1 MIKART
7 APDFWIIFSTLFI
20 LGIGIVMVYSASAVL
35 SYQEHQGDWFFYTK
49 RQLLFAILGV
59 IAMFFTMNVD
69 YWVWKKWAKLGLVI
83 CFVLLLVVLI
93 PGVGLVRNGAQS
105 WIGVGAFSIQ
115 PAEFMKLA
123 MIAFLAKMLSE
134 NQKQLPLFFK
144 GLLPPLGILGL
155 AFGLIML
162 QPDLG
167 TGAVLVGTSMVIIY
181 AAGARLL
188 HLFGLAMIGVVG
200 FIGMVLAAP
209 YRIKRITAFLD
220 PWSDPLGSGF
230 QLIQSLYAIGPGGLM
245 GLGLGMSRQK
255 YAYLPEP
262 QTDFIFSIL
271 AEELG
276 FIGGATVLVLFMILF
291 WRGMR
296 AAITAPD
303 LFGSLLATGIISMI
317 AVQVIINIGVVTG
330 MFPVTGITLPF
341 ISYGGS
347 SLTLMLTAVGVL
359 LNVSRY
365 SR

>member
-1 MIKART
+1 
-7 APDFWIIFSTLFI
+7 
-20 LGIGIVMVYSASAVL
+20 
-35 SYQEHQGDWFFYTK
+35 
-49 RQLLFAILGV
+49 
-59 IAMFFTMNVD
+59 MFFTMNVD
-69 YWVWKKWAKLGLVI
+69 YWVWKKWAKAGLVV
-83 CFVLLLVVLI
+83 CFVLLILVLFI
-93 PGVGLVRNGAQS
+93 GVVRNGAQS

-123 MIAFLAKMLSE
+123 MIAFLAKLLSE
-134 NQKQLPLFFK
+134 NQKQIPLFFK
-144 GLLPPLGILGL
+144 GLMPPLMIVGL
-155 AFGLIML
+155 AFGIIML

-167 TGAVLVGTSMVIIY
+167 TGVVLVGTSMVIIY
-181 AAGARLL
+181 AAGARLI

-200 FIGMVLAAP
+200 LVGMVIAAP
-209 YRIKRITAFLD
+209 YRIKRITGFLD

-230 QLIQSLYAIGPGGLM
+230 QIIQSLYAIGPGGIM

-276 FIGGATVLVLFMILF
+276 FIGGGTILVLFLLIF

-296 AAITAPD
+296 TAITAPD
-303 LFGSLLATGIISMI
+303 LFGSLLATGIIAMI

-359 LNVSRY
+359 LNISRY

>member
-1 MIKART
+1 LAKLKT
-7 APDFWIIFSTLFI
+7 TPDFMIIFSTLFI
-20 LGIGIVMVYSASAVL
+20 LSIGIVMVYSASAVM
-35 SYQEHQGDWFFYTK
+35 SFREYGDWYFYTK
-49 RQLLFAILGV
+49 RQLLFAILGI
-59 IAMFFTMNVD
+59 IAMFITMNVD
-69 YWVWKKWAKLGLVI
+69 YWVWRKWAKAGLII
-83 CFVLLLVVLI
+83 CFALLVLVLFI
-93 PGVGLVRNGAQS
+93 GIVRNGAKS
-105 WIGVGAFSIQ
+105 WIGVGSFSIQ

-123 MIAFLAKMLSE
+123 MIAYLAKLLSE
-134 NQKQLPLFFK
+134 NQKKIPLFIK
-144 GLLPPLGILGL
+144 GLMPPLITVGM

-167 TGAVLVGTSMVIIY
+167 TGTVLVGTSMVIIY
-181 AAGARLL
+181 AAGARIL
-188 HLFGLAMIGVVG
+188 HLFGLAMVGVVG
-200 FIGMVLAAP
+200 FIAMVLMEP
-209 YRIKRITAFLD
+209 YRIKRIISFLD
-220 PWSDPLGSGF
+220 PWQDPLGSGF

-271 AEELG
+271 SEELG
-276 FIGGATVLVLFMILF
+276 FIGGGTVLFLFLLLF

-303 LFGSLLATGIISMI
+303 LFGSFLATGIIAMI
-317 AVQVIINIGVVTG
+317 AIQVVINIGVVSG

-359 LNVSRY
+359 LNISRY
-365 SR
+365 SK

>member
-1 MIKART
+1 MVKART
-7 APDFWIIFSTLFI
+7 SPDFLIIFSTLFI
-20 LGIGIVMVYSASAVL
+20 LSIGIVMVYSASAVL
-35 SYQEHQGDWFFYTK
+35 SFQQHDGDWYFYTK
-49 RQLLFAILGV
+49 RQLLFAILGI

-69 YWVWKKWAKLGLVI
+69 YWVWKKWAKTGLVV
-83 CFVLLLVVLI
+83 CFALLILVLI
-93 PGVGLVRNGAQS
+93 IGVTRNGATS

-123 MIAFLAKMLSE
+123 MIAFLAKLLSE
-134 NQKQLPLFFK
+134 NQKEIPLFFK
-144 GLLPPLGILGL
+144 GLMPPLLIVGL

-167 TGAVLVGTSMVIIY
+167 TGVVLVGTSLVIIY

-188 HLFGLAMIGVVG
+188 HLFGLMMVGVLGLV
-200 FIGMVLAAP
+200 GMVLAAP
-209 YRIKRITAFLD
+209 YRMDRITGFLD
-220 PWSDPLGSGF
+220 PWSDPLDTGF
-230 QLIQSLYAIGPGGLM
+230 QIIQSLYAIGPGGIM

-276 FIGGATVLVLFMILF
+276 FIGGGTILALFLLLF

-303 LFGSLLATGIISMI
+303 LFGSLLATGIIGMI
-317 AVQVIINIGVVTG
+317 SVQVIINIGVVTG

-347 SLTLMLTAVGVL
+347 SLTLLLTAVGVL
-359 LNVSRY
+359 LNISRY

>member
-1 MIKART
+1 MVKART
-7 APDFWIIFSTLFI
+7 SPDFLIIFSTLFI
-20 LGIGIVMVYSASAVL
+20 LSIGIVMVYSASAVL
-35 SYQEHQGDWFFYTK
+35 SFQQHDGDWYFYTK
-49 RQLLFAILGV
+49 RQLLFAILGI

-69 YWVWKKWAKLGLVI
+69 YWVWKKWAKVGLVV
-83 CFVLLLVVLI
+83 CFVLLILVLFI
-93 PGVGLVRNGAQS
+93 GVVRNGAQS

-123 MIAFLAKMLSE
+123 MIVFLAKLLSE
-134 NQKQLPLFFK
+134 NQKQIPLFFK
-144 GLLPPLGILGL
+144 GLMPPLMIVGL

-181 AAGARLL
+181 AAGARLI

-200 FIGMVLAAP
+200 LVGMVIAAP
-209 YRIKRITAFLD
+209 YRIKRITGFLD

-230 QLIQSLYAIGPGGLM
+230 QIIQSLYAIGPGGIM

-276 FIGGATVLVLFMILF
+276 FIGGGTILVLFLLIF

-296 AAITAPD
+296 TAITAPD
-303 LFGSLLATGIISMI
+303 LFGSLLATGIIAMI

-359 LNVSRY
+359 LNISRY

>member
-1 MIKART
+1 MVKART
-7 APDFWIIFSTLFI
+7 SPDFLIIFSTLFI
-20 LGIGIVMVYSASAVL
+20 LSIGIVMVYSASAVL
-35 SYQEHQGDWFFYTK
+35 SFQQHDGDWYFYTK
-49 RQLLFAILGV
+49 RQLLFAILGI

-69 YWVWKKWAKLGLVI
+69 YWVWKKWAKAGLVV
-83 CFVLLLVVLI
+83 CFVLLILVLFI
-93 PGVGLVRNGAQS
+93 GVVRNGAQS

-123 MIAFLAKMLSE
+123 MIAFLAKLLSE
-134 NQKQLPLFFK
+134 NQKQIPLFFK
-144 GLLPPLGILGL
+144 GLMPPLMIVGL
-155 AFGLIML
+155 AFGIIML

-167 TGAVLVGTSMVIIY
+167 TGVVLVGTSMVIIY
-181 AAGARLL
+181 AAGARLI

-200 FIGMVLAAP
+200 LVGMVIAAP
-209 YRIKRITAFLD
+209 YRIKRITGFLD

-230 QLIQSLYAIGPGGLM
+230 QIIQSLYAIGPGGIM

-276 FIGGATVLVLFMILF
+276 FIGGGTILVLFLLIF

-296 AAITAPD
+296 TAITAPD
-303 LFGSLLATGIISMI
+303 LFGSLLATGIIAMI

-359 LNVSRY
+359 LNISRY